1 MRQRRWDL
9 SAKLKEA
16 LVFRVVHVPWVCLR
30 CLTNLVLALEGKST
44 CKRFHCSIAGNRRLG
59 TAYMSL
65 IREWVSILWSMH
77 SMVITRS
84 KANMEI
90 CLQHIVKWKSEM
102 TAPCLAWSMLCM
114 FIEVL
119 EKSRKYLTASY
130 SWLLPGNGLG
140 WGERFVFFIPCFA
153 SGGTLNHLFVFVLL
167 MWNFSGE
174 QKKLVANPCQRNY
187 PV

>member
-1 MRQRRWDL
+1 M

-90 CLQHIVKWKSEM
+90 CLQHIVK
-102 TAPCLAWSMLCM
+102 
-114 FIEVL
+114 
-119 EKSRKYLTASY
+119 
-130 SWLLPGNGLG
+130 
-140 WGERFVFFIPCFA
+140 
-153 SGGTLNHLFVFVLL
+153 
-167 MWNFSGE
+167 
-174 QKKLVANPCQRNY
+174 
-187 PV
+187 